1 MKKLINIYTLFALF
15 VIMFVSCSPDDYSL
29 GSKDVKAEDLVEGI
43 AFKIEHDATNPNII
57 YLTSLMGTEY
67 TPLWIH
73 PQGRSQ
79 KQQVTLRMPFEG
91 TYTVTFGVETRGGI
105 VYGEPVTFTV
115 DDFYAEFVND
125 EVWTM
130 ISGGVGKSKTWY
142 LDLDAEGVSRKFL
155 SPAYFFTNTYNW
167 DALHTASGDNY
178 IDADVWDFTK
188 AISPLAGEDGTAL
201 WYWLADWPGN
211 SWITDAADF
220 GTMTFDLIGG
230 ANVTVDQAAYGLGS
244 YTGTYMLSTDDHT
257 IAFSD
262 AYPLNFSSR
271 NAEVLEAT
279 EFRILY
285 LTEDAMQIMIVP
297 SGTCLNYISEDYKNN
312 WVPGE
317 VEEEPPYNG
326 NGNDDLTTT
335 SSKKWK
341 LSLETPYNWTNLS
354 GEFLN
359 NWSSPAD
366 YTASGWAAYDEN
378 LIKNIGM
385 TMTKTGTSAGDYVF
399 TDGSGNEISGTYTVD
414 SKNNI
419 IFDKDISFTVSGG
432 ISLATTTEKSLR
444 IIRSESDAFGSIS
457 DIWLGKRDA
466 SKEEYQVYHFELST
480 SSSGGGEEPGD
491 GTELSFDGSKV
502 VFGDIENNGK
512 LRIELYNAYGA
523 TGANSPLAAGDIIFN
538 NQLEITFTL
547 GGITFNAGA
556 PASYDA
562 SIYFANVDWYPS
574 GNGPVV
580 PVTGNGTY
588 TVIFSGASTTDA
600 NVVVVDITDLAK
612 NIADMSAVTATIDKV
627 VVK

>member
-1 MKKLINIYTLFALF
+1 MNKLFNICTLFALF
-15 VIMFVSCSPDDYSL
+15 AIMFVSCSPDDFGL
-29 GSKDVKAEDLVEGI
+29 GKKDVKPEDLVEGI
-43 AFKIEHDATNPNII
+43 AFKIEHDATNPNIV
-57 YLTSLMGTEY
+57 YLTSLMGAEY
-67 TPLWIH
+67 TPLWDH

-79 KQQVTLRMPFEG
+79 KQQVTLKMPFEG
-91 TYTVTFGVETRGGI
+91 TYSVTFGVETRGGI
-105 VYGEPVTFTV
+105 VYGEPVTFTI

-130 ISGGVGKSKTWY
+130 VSGGVGKSKTWY
-142 LDLDAEGVSRKFL
+142 LDLDKEGISRKFL
-155 SPAYFFTNTYNW
+155 SPAYFFTSTYNW
-167 DALHTASGDNY
+167 DALHTASGENY

-230 ANVTVDQAAYGLGS
+230 ANITVDQAAYGLGS
-244 YTGTYMLSTDDHT
+244 YTGTYMLSTEEHT
-257 IAFSD
+257 IAFTD

-271 NAEVLEAT
+271 NSEVLAAT

-366 YTASGWAAYDEN
+366 YAAYDEN

-385 TMTKTGTSAGDYVF
+385 TMAKTGTSAGDYVF
-399 TDGSGNEISGTYTVD
+399 TDGGGNEISGTYTVD

-432 ISLATTTEKSLR
+432 ISLATTSEKSLR
-444 IIRSESDAFGSIS
+444 IIRSTSDAFGNIS

-466 SKEEYQVYHFELST
+466 SKEEYLVYHFKL
-480 SSSGGGEEPGD
+480 SSSSSGGEEPG

-502 VFGDIENNGK
+502 VFGDIEGNGK
-512 LRIELYNAYGA
+512 LRIEVYNAYGA
-523 TGANSPLAAGDIIFN
+523 TAGNPPLGPGDIVFN

-562 SIYFANVDWYPS
+562 SIYFANVDWNPS
-574 GNGPVV
+574 GNGPAV

-588 TVIFSGASTTDA
+588 TVTFSGTSTTDA

-612 NIADMSAVTATIDKV
+612 NIADMSALTATIDKV